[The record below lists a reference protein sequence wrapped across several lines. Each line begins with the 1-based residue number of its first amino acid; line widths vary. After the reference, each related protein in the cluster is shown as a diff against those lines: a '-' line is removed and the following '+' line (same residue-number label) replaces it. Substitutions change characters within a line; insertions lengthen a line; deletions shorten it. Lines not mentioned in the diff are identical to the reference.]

1 MSAPSL
7 YWTLIRLDPIAG
19 CKREVIPAAKTF
31 CQTQF
36 SQFVSE
42 GTVPDKPIQ
51 RQLIQWSR
59 GEESTD
65 YPEFS
70 TLAQL
75 CLRCFVSR
83 QIEQVCVQLEVKFGN
98 NHGFNRYDLFPFVL
112 TDLGVDKTPSTTQ
125 FTSLATDIL
134 QTFDPERASLT
145 TWTNRLVKQHREL
158 NRFLLEQGVYLI
170 SDWAILND
178 TTPNQLS
185 RIYREFH
192 HLTDREIQQ
201 VRILL
206 KSYHSI
212 YRRDRISSN
221 QTGQCALPTP
231 AQLQQMADQVH
242 RKTNIRLSPPD
253 IMERLQTLAQRLRDY
268 RVSVRRG
275 TLPSQSLDDPTVS
288 LNLHQPSTID
298 ETEQLFLTAYRQQ
311 FVSCLDQA
319 IQQVIE
325 EQRVQLN
332 RKKSEKCQQFIVAL
346 RGFHCQGKSMAD
358 IASLVGLKAQYQ
370 VSRLLKLKQIRAAVR
385 GQMLNC
391 LLECIVDLAKAC
403 TDPEQII
410 ALDHQIEQVL
420 ADDIDKMIQEAEI
433 EAELKNK
440 KAALKSLFAQ
450 RICQYIDR
458 FDS

>member
-1 MSAPSL
+1 MSAASL

-31 CQTQF
+31 FQTQF
-36 SQFVSE
+36 PHFVSRGNVAE
-42 GTVPDKPIQ
+42 RQIQ

-59 GEESTD
+59 GEQST
-65 YPEFS
+65 EHS
-70 TLAQL
+70 EVSSLAQL

-83 QIEQVCVQLEVKFGN
+83 QIEQVCVQLELKFGS

-112 TDLGVDKTPSTTQ
+112 TDLGVDKTPHYTQ
-125 FTSLATDIL
+125 FTCLATDIL

-178 TTPNQLS
+178 TTPSQLS

-192 HLTDREIQQ
+192 HLTDSEIQQ
-201 VRILL
+201 ARILL
-206 KSYHSI
+206 RSYHSI

-231 AQLQQMADQVH
+231 AQLQQMANQVH
-242 RKTNIRLSPPD
+242 RKTNLRLFPPD
-253 IMERLQTLAQRLRDY
+253 VMEQLQTLAQRLRDY

-288 LNLHQPSTID
+288 VNVHQPSLVD
-298 ETEQLFLTAYRQQ
+298 EAEHLFLTAYRQQ
-311 FVSCLDQA
+311 FVTCLDQA
-319 IQQVIE
+319 IQQVID
-325 EQRVQLN
+325 EQRVKLN
-332 RKKSEKCQQFIVAL
+332 RKQSDKFQQFILAL
-346 RGFHCQGKSMAD
+346 RGFHCQGKSMTD
-358 IASLVGLKAQYQ
+358 IANLVGFKAQYQ
-370 VSRLLKLKQIRAAVR
+370 VSRLLKLKQIRTAVR
-385 GQMLNC
+385 GQMLNS
-391 LLECIVDLAKAC
+391 LLDCIIDLAKTC

-410 ALDHQIEQVL
+410 ALDQQIERVL
-420 ADDIDKMIQEAEI
+420 AEDIDKMIQEAEI

-440 KAALKSLFAQ
+440 KQALKGLFAQ
-450 RICQYIDR
+450 RICQYLDQV
-458 FDS
+458 DS